1 MASNH
6 ASAGYPT
13 GSGGSGGER
22 THSPIGDQVGMAPL
36 GGKHPDIPKPKSP
49 LLPMLPRAPGPPPWG
64 AEAHGAGGIPS
75 LPVPAQPLGALLG
88 GSMHRT
94 RALHPSPSR
103 GAGQEGMLSPKAAVQ
118 QRCTSFPQP
127 QKPPSLQPRHI
138 HHRASATSR
147 PAAGR
152 FI

>member
-1 MASNH
+1 MVSNH

-13 GSGGSGGER
+13 GCGGSRDEQ
-22 THSPIGDQVGMAPL
+22 THSPIGDQVGMTPL
-36 GGKHPDIPKPKSP
+36 GGKHPDTPKPTAKSFAP
-49 LLPMLPRAPGPPPWG
+49 HAATSPRPPALGSRGTWSWRNPKPASPSTALGGSPRVPRAPDQGS
-64 AEAHGAGGIPS
+64 A
-75 LPVPAQPLGALLG
+75 PL
-88 GSMHRT
+88 T
-94 RALHPSPSR
+94 E
-103 GAGQEGMLSPKAAVQ
+103 GQEGMLSPKAAVQ

-127 QKPPSLQPRHI
+127 RKLPSLQPRHI